1 MIAAT
6 TASTSAAASRL
17 LSSRAA
23 KAASK
28 PAAALSSLSG
38 IGRLTEALDPAGQ
51 LLRAGLQSRAIDDEA
66 RGHLGDGLDLHQVV
80 GLEGRA
86 GGDEVDDAPAEIGR
100 ASCRE
105 RVCQYV

>member
-38 IGRLTEALDPAGQ
+38 IGRLAEALDPAGQ
-51 LLRAGLQSRAIDDEA
+51 LLRAGLQGRAIDDEA
-66 RGHLGDGLDLHQVV
+66 RGHLGDGLDLHQII

-86 GGDEVDDAPAEIGR
+86 GGDEVDDAPAEPADR
-100 ASCRE
+100 KS
-105 RVCQYV
+105 QSLHSSN